1 MLDFIKVHKFSI
13 FCLLA
18 LIWIFTVI
26 RTQLKYKKKGERL
39 QGKIVNYV
47 QNSGNFFPVFQ
58 FEYNGQHLTVDS
70 YNASKNANELGQ
82 TDTIYYIPGNQKG
95 VFRERDLTPKLWMI
109 VMTVVAI
116 AYIILDFIVFNR

>member
-1 MLDFIKVHKFSI
+1 MLEFLKVHKFSI
-13 FCLLA
+13 FCILA

-26 RTQLKYKKKGERL
+26 FTQLKYKKKGIKL

-47 QNSGNFFPVFQ
+47 ENSGNCFPVFQ
-58 FEYNGQHLTVDS
+58 FEYNGQYITVDS
-70 YNASKNANELGQ
+70 YHSTKKANELGQ

-95 VFRERDLTPKLWMI
+95 VFRERDLTPKPWMI

-116 AYIILDFIVFNR
+116 AYIILDFAVLKR

>member
-18 LIWIFTVI
+18 LIWLFTVI
-26 RTQLKYKKKGERL
+26 LTQLKYKRKGERL

-58 FEYNGQHLTVDS
+58 FEYNGQYLTVDS
-70 YNASKNANELGQ
+70 YNASKNADELGQ

-95 VFRERDLTPKLWMI
+95 VFRERDLSPKPWMI
-109 VMTVVAI
+109 IMIIVSIV
-116 AYIILDFIVFNR
+116 YIVLDFAVINR

>member
-1 MLDFIKVHKFSI
+1 MLEFINLHKFSI
-13 FCLLA
+13 FCILA

-26 RTQLKYKKKGERL
+26 FTQLKYKKKGIKL

-47 QNSGNFFPVFQ
+47 ENSGNCFPVFQ
-58 FEYNGQHLTVDS
+58 FEYNGQYITVDS
-70 YNASKNANELGQ
+70 YHSTKKANELGQ

-95 VFRERDLTPKLWMI
+95 VFRERDLAPKPWMI

-116 AYIILDFIVFNR
+116 TYIILDFIVFNR

>member
-1 MLDFIKVHKFSI
+1 MLEFIKVHKFSI
-13 FCLLA
+13 FCILA

-26 RTQLKYKKKGERL
+26 FTQLKYKKKGIKL

-47 QNSGNFFPVFQ
+47 ENSGNCFPVFQ
-58 FEYNGQHLTVDS
+58 FEYNGQYITVDS
-70 YNASKNANELGQ
+70 YHSTKKANELGR

-95 VFRERDLTPKLWMI
+95 VFRERDLAPKPWMI

>member
-1 MLDFIKVHKFSI
+1 MLEFIKVHKFSI
-13 FCLLA
+13 FCILA

-26 RTQLKYKKKGERL
+26 FTQLKYKKKGIKL

-47 QNSGNFFPVFQ
+47 ENSGNCFPVFQ
-58 FEYNGQHLTVDS
+58 FEYNGQYITVDS
-70 YNASKNANELGQ
+70 YHSTKKANELGQ

-95 VFRERDLTPKLWMI
+95 VFRERDLAPKPWMI

>member
-1 MLDFIKVHKFSI
+1 MLEFIKVHKFSI
-13 FCLLA
+13 FCILA

-26 RTQLKYKKKGERL
+26 FTQLKYKKKGIKL

-47 QNSGNFFPVFQ
+47 ENSGNCFPVFQ
-58 FEYNGQHLTVDS
+58 FEYNGQYITVDS
-70 YNASKNANELGQ
+70 YHSTKKANELGQ

-95 VFRERDLTPKLWMI
+95 VFRERDLAPKPWMI

-116 AYIILDFIVFNR
+116 AYIILDFIVFNT